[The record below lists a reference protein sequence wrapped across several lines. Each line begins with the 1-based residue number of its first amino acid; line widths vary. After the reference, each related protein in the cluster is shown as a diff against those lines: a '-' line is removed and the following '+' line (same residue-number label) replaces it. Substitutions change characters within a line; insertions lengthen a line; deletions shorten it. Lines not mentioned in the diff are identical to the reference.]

1 MANAITIFRN
11 AIVVCALATFS
22 AIQEGHLIR
31 TGNAMEK
38 EDIGYE

>member
-1 MANAITIFRN
+1 MANAISIFRN

-31 TGNAMEK
+31 
-38 EDIGYE
+38 IGELNGKGGYWI